1 MQMIATIRSIKIA
14 RTVPATTIGASDVVP
29 GGYAL
34 RTMSVTV
41 ASKLLR
47 VDPEAVVIWLGL
59 FILTVKEGLDNEISG
74 LSTIL
79 IVPSAITSAV

>member
-1 MQMIATIRSIKIA
+1 MKMTATIRSIIIA

-34 RTMSVTV
+34 RTISLTV
-41 ASKLLR
+41 ASKLLS
-47 VDPEAVVIWLGL
+47 VDPEAAIIWLGL
-59 FILTVKEGLDNEISG
+59 LMLMVKEGLVKETSG

-79 IVPSAITSAV
+79 MVPSAIT